1 MQSNKLLIYKIR
13 NYENEVK
20 NIVIDNILLT
30 DLSVI
35 VESVLSGDIN
45 IDEFFEVPTNYNKS
59 KKIKKSFKD
68 KFNLFLS
75 YYKQYK
81 NSEEDLKR
89 ILRFFNISKSLVF
102 LVCEKFEFLDSNLI
116 FLKKVKYLKNEI
128 RKLKNYLIE
137 NNMSLVNHIACSYN
151 YKGIFS
157 LMDLIQEGV
166 LGLIKSI
173 NIIDCNQNIE
183 LSTYSYYWINYYIS
197 LFLFKKNNFITL
209 PVHLV
214 KKLNKVKKISQLYL
228 EENSKMPNLKELSE
242 LTGIKENELQ
252 KLEKH
257 DLKVHSYDISD
268 NSNLFN
274 YIGDSSSE
282 EQLYSFDLKNI
293 IKENLSKLNEFERLA
308 VVTEFKL
315 DYIDVDK
322 SIELKDRKKYL
333 LSALRKLKTMD
344 NWEGYDRL

>member
-102 LVCEKFEFLDSNLI
+102 LVCEKFEFLDSL
-116 FLKKVKYLKNEI
+116 LKQQ
-128 RKLKNYLIE
+128 
-137 NNMSLVNHIACSYN
+137 
-151 YKGIFS
+151 F
-157 LMDLIQEGV
+157 
-166 LGLIKSI
+166 
-173 NIIDCNQNIE
+173 
-183 LSTYSYYWINYYIS
+183 
-197 LFLFKKNNFITL
+197 
-209 PVHLV
+209 
-214 KKLNKVKKISQLYL
+214 
-228 EENSKMPNLKELSE
+228 
-242 LTGIKENELQ
+242 
-252 KLEKH
+252 
-257 DLKVHSYDISD
+257 
-268 NSNLFN
+268 
-274 YIGDSSSE
+274 
-282 EQLYSFDLKNI
+282 
-293 IKENLSKLNEFERLA
+293 
-308 VVTEFKL
+308 
-315 DYIDVDK
+315 VDPCV
-322 SIELKDRKKYL
+322 
-333 LSALRKLKTMD
+333 ALRDFKANSPLHSRGDDITPSKGCETFFLE
-344 NWEGYDRL
+344 NQA